1 MKLSTYHLRPRAVL
15 LTAVVVGTLTAAS
28 AGGASTFGASAPE
41 QAAGPGPASELS
53 AATSPAP
60 HESLARAGFEG
71 QRNGRIVYY
80 AYLPEIPGMA
90 PEIFTIEP
98 NGRGTL
104 RLTHNEL
111 YDQGPS
117 WSPTGRRIVF
127 GRSLGG
133 ATNQLFT
140 MRADGSDVRQLTHDQ
155 LFSVHPSWSPSGDR
169 IAYGCLDGDDF
180 ETGFE
185 ICTINL
191 DGTARRQLTDNE
203 DNDFQPV
210 WSPDGRTIAFEC
222 SDGDDEEICTM
233 NRDGTGR
240 HQITQSPTFAFSPS
254 YSPSGT
260 WIAYTSDDGTGDLE
274 LYVTRADGGG
284 PTYRV
289 TRNSQDDAYASWSP
303 DGTRI
308 AYMHVNAVSSD
319 IYTISPHGLDRRRV
333 TSTEYDETEP
343 QWGRSRSGRSCSSAS
358 GRTESTDLIR
368 IDSGRHGHPVP

>member
-1 MKLSTYHLRPRAVL
+1 MKRSPTHHFRLRAALITAAV
-15 LTAVVVGTLTAAS
+15 AGSLTAAFD
-28 AGGASTFGASAPE
+28 GGAPGFGASAPE
-41 QAAGPGPASELS
+41 QPPGSGTVSELS
-53 AATSPAP
+53 VASPAP
-60 HESLARAGFEG
+60 HESLVRAGPQA

-80 AYLPEIPGMA
+80 AYLPEIP
-90 PEIFTIEP
+90 EILTVEP

-104 RLTHNEL
+104 RLTHNDL

-133 ATNQLFT
+133 PTNQLFT
-140 MRADGSDVRQLTHDQ
+140 MRADGSDVQQLTHDQ
-155 LFSVHPSWSPSGDR
+155 VFSVHPSWSPSGDR

-203 DNDFQPV
+203 ANDFQPV

-284 PTYRV
+284 AAYQV
-289 TRNSQDDAYASWSP
+289 TRNSQDDAYPSWSP

-319 IYTISPHGLDRRRV
+319 IYTITPHGTDRRRV

-343 QWGRSRSGRSCSSAS
+343 QWGP
-358 GRTESTDLIR
+358 L
-368 IDSGRHGHPVP
+368 PVG